1 MNAQRVIKS
10 DMTFIIKVDFN
21 QNFEKVVQF
30 YLIMMYHIGM
40 EKTEK
45 IRTLTKE
52 EMRNIVTGGIAIS
65 NAATYKRIN
74 KMISDGKIS
83 RVATGQYT
91 LDSKERFSYSLE
103 SKTANK
109 VFNCLTKKLNK
120 SANFIVYESTLLNL
134 FLNHLIANS
143 TVIVE
148 VEKDLL
154 EQIYWLLKD
163 EGFKNVLLKPDENEN
178 YIYNPFN
185 GEGVIVKSLVS
196 KSPINKK
203 EHKTTIEKLVVD
215 IVIDKTINMFFEEAE
230 KKDVVSNIFEKYAI
244 KFDSVRNYA
253 KRRHSLDRFL
263 DYVPVK
269 YISLFYD

>member
-1 MNAQRVIKS
+1 
-10 DMTFIIKVDFN
+10 
-21 QNFEKVVQF
+21 
-30 YLIMMYHIGM
+30 MMYHIDM

-52 EMRNIVTGGIAIS
+52 EMKNIVTGGIAIS

-83 RVATGQYT
+83 RVATGQYALT
-91 LDSKERFSYSLE
+91 SKERFSYSLE
-103 SKTANK
+103 SKTSKK
-109 VFNCLTKKLNK
+109 VFDVLTKKLHK
-120 SANFIVYESTLLNL
+120 SAKFIVYESSVLNL

-154 EQIYWLLKD
+154 EQVYWLLKD
-163 EGFKNVLLKPDENEN
+163 DGFKNVLLKPDENEN

-185 GEGVIVKSLVS
+185 GEGIIVKSLVS

-203 EHKTTIEKLVVD
+203 EHKTSIEKLVVD

-230 KKDVVSNIFEKYAI
+230 KKDIVSNIFEKYGI

-253 KRRHSLDRFL
+253 KRRHSLDRVL
-263 DYVPVK
+263 DYVPDK
-269 YISLFYD
+269 YISLFYEQ